1 MLVYTY
7 ALSPFSSAAVAL
19 LEAEG
24 VTHKVVPLGG
34 EWFLLGKR
42 GSPIVTLTLTL
53 SASVTLTLTLT
64 LTLTSTLTLTLT
76 LTLTRTLT
84 LTLAG
89 SAMRL
94 ELMERTGQSSL
105 PHVFIGGK
113 HVGGM
118 FTSPPDA
125 ETGKGGGGL
134 AALRESG
141 ELGRLVTAA
150 QAASQA

>member
-42 GSPIVTLTLTL
+42 
-53 SASVTLTLTLT
+53 
-64 LTLTSTLTLTLT
+64 
-76 LTLTRTLT
+76 
-84 LTLAG
+84 G

-141 ELGRLVTAA
+141 ELGRLVAAA

>member
-1 MLVYTY
+1 MRAELARATKAHPVLVYTY

-42 GSPIVTLTLTL
+42 
-53 SASVTLTLTLT
+53 
-64 LTLTSTLTLTLT
+64 
-76 LTLTRTLT
+76 
-84 LTLAG
+84 G

-141 ELGRLVTAA
+141 ELGRLVAAA

>member
-64 LTLTSTLTLTLT
+64 LTL
-76 LTLTRTLT
+76 
-84 LTLAG
+84 
-89 SAMRL
+89 
-94 ELMERTGQSSL
+94 SL
-105 PHVFIGGK
+105 NPNPYPNPNPNPNPNPSRQCDASRAH
-113 HVGGM
+113 GM
-118 FTSPPDA
+118 D
-125 ETGKGGGGL
+125 
-134 AALRESG
+134 
-141 ELGRLVTAA
+141 
-150 QAASQA
+150 

>member
-1 MLVYTY
+1 
-7 ALSPFSSAAVAL
+7 
-19 LEAEG
+19 
-24 VTHKVVPLGG
+24 
-34 EWFLLGKR
+34 
-42 GSPIVTLTLTL
+42 
-53 SASVTLTLTLT
+53 
-64 LTLTSTLTLTLT
+64 
-76 LTLTRTLT
+76 
-84 LTLAG
+84 
-89 SAMRL
+89 MRL

-118 FTSPPDA
+118 FTSPPDDA

-141 ELGRLVTAA
+141 ELGRLVAVA

>member
-1 MLVYTY
+1 
-7 ALSPFSSAAVAL
+7 
-19 LEAEG
+19 
-24 VTHKVVPLGG
+24 
-34 EWFLLGKR
+34 
-42 GSPIVTLTLTL
+42 
-53 SASVTLTLTLT
+53 
-64 LTLTSTLTLTLT
+64 
-76 LTLTRTLT
+76 
-84 LTLAG
+84 
-89 SAMRL
+89 MRL

-141 ELGRLVTAA
+141 ELGRLVAAA